1 MIPDF
6 RQPPP
11 PSRIVQLT
19 ALRTAFPGY
28 TFNVIVTGDK
38 PRLEAVAKDLR
49 SPVYC
54 LISADAREIW
64 RELAVTVK
72 VAYGVSVRPQPC

>member
-6 RQPPP
+6 RQPLP

-19 ALRTAFPGY
+19 ALRAAFPGY
-28 TFNVIVTGDK
+28 TFNVIVTGDL
-38 PRLEAVAKDLR
+38 PRIEAVAKDLT

>member
-11 PSRIVQLT
+11 SSRIVQLT
-19 ALRTAFPGY
+19 ALRAAFPGY
-28 TFNVIVTGDK
+28 TFNVIVTGDL
-38 PRLEAVAKDLR
+38 PRIEAVAKDLT

-72 VAYGVSVRPQPC
+72 VAYSVSVRSQPC

>member
-38 PRLEAVAKDLR
+38 PRLEAVAKDLT

>member
-6 RQPPP
+6 RQPLP

-19 ALRTAFPGY
+19 ALRAAFPGY

-38 PRLEAVAKDLR
+38 PRIEAVAKDLT